1 MIRMSGFLLAMAL
14 LAPLPCQAD
23 PMTPEPGTQLRKSI
37 LDIARQ
43 PAEQQL
49 SREVKFRVRRLAVD
63 GPWAFL
69 FADMQG
75 PDGKP
80 VDYAGTPLAQAA
92 REGVVSRAFA
102 ALLHRDGSR
111 WTIAASVVGPTDVA
125 WQNWSQEYGAP
136 AQLFDGA
143 GE

>member
-1 MIRMSGFLLAMAL
+1 MIRMPELLLAMAL
-14 LAPLPCQAD
+14 MAPLPCRAE
-23 PMTPEPGTQLRKSI
+23 PMTPAPGTQLRKSI
-37 LDIARQ
+37 LDVARE

-49 SREVKFRVRRLAVD
+49 SREVRFRVRRLAVD

-69 FADMQG
+69 FAEMQG

-102 ALLHRDGSR
+102 ALLRRDGAR
-111 WTIAASVVGPTDVA
+111 WRIAASAVGPTDVA
-125 WQNWSQEYGAP
+125 WQDWSQKYGTP
-136 AQLFDGA
+136 AQLFNGA
-143 GE
+143 EE